1 MSDGNADQDRPTGTS
16 AESLEVGD
24 YDDEEGKSVTAS
36 QLSYGERGEA
46 YDVGQAALAE
56 MVGKEKPAG

>member
-1 MSDGNADQDRPTGTS
+1 MGMRIK
-16 AESLEVGD
+16 VGPRAPLPNRWKWEIMT
-24 YDDEEGKSVTAS
+24 EEGKSVTAS